1 MPDNIKNM
9 TQSPRV
15 HYQADG
21 RNTYEYSFDIF
32 NHKNL
37 VVYVDEKIQPT
48 SDYTITLDTDTS
60 GGTVTFITPP
70 KAGHTVTL
78 MRQLNLERTTDFQE
92 GGALRATALNHEL
105 DYQMACMQQVSE
117 QASRA
122 VLYPPSAPQ
131 LANDLFLPLPNAG
144 KSLMWNAAGTALEN
158 SDIEVNTL
166 TRTMEES
173 INTVLEQTEI
183 AKSSAAT
190 ATAEIDRAAEKIA
203 DVTEQVALVT
213 QQVQTSAEQ
222 ITTAITQANTASAAA
237 TTATEQATLA
247 SQKAKIAETAAS
259 TATEQATLSS
269 QKAEIATTQA
279 NRAQTL
285 ADTMGSQVTIASQ
298 KAEIATQKATTATEQ
313 AIIATEQA
321 ELAAE
326 YASQAGGGSTSNAD
340 LTLSNVIPC
349 QNFKNDTIKIMGP
362 DFARGINLTMVTEI
376 NGSANYT
383 TPCAG
388 WVKITANNYSRLD
401 IDNVIYASGYT
412 YEALVYYSTFVP
424 AGSLIRPFSM
434 ASNKSAVFYP
444 CKGAVI

>member
-9 TQSPRV
+9 TQAPRV
-15 HYQADG
+15 QYQADG
-21 RNTYEYSFDIF
+21 RNTYEYSFEIF
-32 NHKNL
+32 HTKNL
-37 VVYVDEKIQPT
+37 VVYVDNKIQPT
-48 SDYTITLDTDTS
+48 SVYTIKLRTGTS

-78 MRQLNLERTTDFQE
+78 VRQLDLERTTDFQE

-105 DYQMACMQQVSE
+105 DYQMACMQQVSD

-173 INTVLEQTEI
+173 IKTVLSQTEI
-183 AKSSAAT
+183 AQSSATT

-203 DVTEQVALVT
+203 DITKQVSLVT

-237 TTATEQATLA
+237 ATAIEQATLA
-247 SQKAKIAETAAS
+247 TQKAKTAETAAS

-269 QKAEIATTQA
+269 QNATMAETQA

-285 ADTMGSQVTIASQ
+285 ADTMDTQVTIASQ

-326 YASQAGGGSTSNAD
+326 YAAQASGGSPNNAD
-340 LTLSNVIPC
+340 LTLSNVTPC
-349 QNFKNDTIKIMGP
+349 QNFKDDTLKIMGP
-362 DFARGINLTMVTEI
+362 DMMRGINLTMVTEI
-376 NGSANYT
+376 LGGANYI

-388 WVKITANNYSRLD
+388 WVRISANDYSRLSVN
-401 IDNVIYASGYT
+401 NVIYSS
-412 YEALVYYSTFVP
+412 VYSYLEIIVHSTFVP
-424 AGSLIRPFSM
+424 AGAAICPFSQ
-434 ASNKSAVFYP
+434 ASNKSAIFYP